1 MSVGPQPINL
11 KEISY
16 GKTDQ
21 IVAKLQRNQ
30 ILLKIAQG
38 AEGIIYRGL
47 YKEKSVI
54 IKVRPKKNYRIA
66 QLDKTLRRT
75 RTRGEIKAL
84 TKTLEIGRKNDGQK
98 GMVVPC
104 PELIEADKQSTCI
117 IMEDIR
123 TENNRESITLKKLIN
138 HISLTIFGQSFTK
151 KCEKAKELINA
162 DVVIPAKD
170 DSDDEGDELVD
181 LSNSESDLL
190 AKILK
195 PIVEKVAN
203 MIANLHL
210 NKIIHGDITSSNIL
224 ARIDQERLPSE
235 NTNLYNEIQ
244 DEVIDSNF
252 TKFEKIHNFLSK
264 IELVLIDF
272 GLAQTEVKRAEERAV
287 DLYVL
292 ERAWISTHPTTANCL
307 ARLWK
312 IYFGKINDITVEKK
326 LKDVRQRGRKRSMLG

>member
-138 HISLTIFGQSFTK
+138 
-151 KCEKAKELINA
+151 A

-203 MIANLHL
+203 MIADLHL
-210 NKIIHGDITSSNIL
+210 NKIIHGDITSSNI
-224 ARIDQERLPSE
+224 
-235 NTNLYNEIQ
+235 
-244 DEVIDSNF
+244 
-252 TKFEKIHNFLSK
+252 
-264 IELVLIDF
+264 
-272 GLAQTEVKRAEERAV
+272 
-287 DLYVL
+287 
-292 ERAWISTHPTTANCL
+292 
-307 ARLWK
+307 
-312 IYFGKINDITVEKK
+312 
-326 LKDVRQRGRKRSMLG
+326 